1 MNKPV
6 HKKTRNF
13 CTSDN
18 REAPAQ
24 DRASAVHK
32 QRNFMQN
39 KDELLHTSDCPC

>member
-1 MNKPV
+1 MNKSV

-24 DRASAVHK
+24 DISSAQAK
-32 QRNFMQN
+32 NFHA
-39 KDELLHTSDCPC
+39 E